1 MLFGFDV
8 SEHPYNYIDCPICGH
23 ERGKRGRIRR
33 YKHIEDGKC
42 FQCNG
47 TGRMTKN
54 EAIEYQNKWLK
65 KWQQDSPEGR
75 NMSFNE
81 YKTSYFKRIEDD
93 ASIFD
98 D

>member
-1 MLFGFDV
+1 
-8 SEHPYNYIDCPICGH
+8 
-23 ERGKRGRIRR
+23 
-33 YKHIEDGKC
+33 
-42 FQCNG
+42 
-47 TGRMTKN
+47 MTKN